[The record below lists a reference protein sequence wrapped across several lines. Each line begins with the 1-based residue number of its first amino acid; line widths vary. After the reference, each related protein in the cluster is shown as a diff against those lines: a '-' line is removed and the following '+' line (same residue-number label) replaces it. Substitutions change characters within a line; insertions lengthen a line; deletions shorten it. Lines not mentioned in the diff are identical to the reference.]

1 MQKPG
6 LFGMNGFLLFLL
18 TCCSFALQAQQAESL
33 ILIDAEN
40 KLPFTVRIGDQL
52 FASSS
57 HGHLVIAHL
66 KDSSY
71 KLNFRFPKKELAEQV
86 FPVVVKQKDQ
96 GLQLQGSE
104 STWVLYNWQTKA
116 TIHPVRDRDSS
127 RILEMGIK
135 REDGFSKLMAAV
147 VDDTAVMY
155 NTYSGNW
162 FTKDSLKTLPPTVV
176 SSAQPVASNAGQ
188 NRQSSNKSSDSSV
201 GKTSQPITNQPLP
214 VPIPPGGQNLK
225 QPTANSQPPT
235 AINQPPT
242 ANSQLPTANRQLPTA
257 NSQPP
262 TANSQLPTANSQ
274 PQTAKRPAVQP
285 GIKKLRE
292 INLKISR
299 KIVFLDAGPDGQLDT
314 VTLFVFFENGDSA
327 KKRLSG
333 ALLAKKKPASTDS
346 AAVATIQSKTSGA
359 DIFVPGCG
367 EQATTADLEWLRSA
381 ILKANSEQDKI
392 AAASAAFALKCF
404 SVSQLRVLASLLVSD
419 KARYHL
425 MEAAHL
431 HISDHDHFRE
441 LADMYTDKNFQKKF
455 LILADKRS

>member
-6 LFGMNGFLLFLL
+6 LFGMSGFLLFLL

-40 KLPFTVRIGDQL
+40 KLSFTVHIGDQL

-71 KLNFRFPKKELAEQV
+71 TLGFRFPKRALAEQV

-96 GLQLQGSE
+96 GFQLQGSD
-104 STWVLYNWQTKA
+104 SAWVLYNWQTKM
-116 TIHPVRDRDSS
+116 TIHPVRDKDSS

-162 FTKDSLKTLPPTVV
+162 FTKDSLNRLPTTVGP
-176 SSAQPVASNAGQ
+176 SAPALATNAGK
-188 NRQSSNKSSDSSV
+188 NGQSSNKSSDSSI
-201 GKTSQPITNQPLP
+201 GKTSQPITNQPPP
-214 VPIPPGGQNLK
+214 VLVPPGSQNLRP
-225 QPTANSQPPT
+225 QTANRQPPT
-235 AINQPPT
+235 SNGQPPT
-242 ANSQLPTANRQLPTA
+242 ANI
-257 NSQPP
+257 QPP
-262 TANSQLPTANSQ
+262 TPNPSAPISVKQNTRRPT
-274 PQTAKRPAVQP
+274 VQP

-292 INLKISR
+292 VNLKISR
-299 KIVFLDAGPDGQLDT
+299 KIVFLDAGADGQLDT

-327 KKRLSG
+327 KKQLSG
-333 ALLAKKKPASTDS
+333 ALVVKKKPASTDS
-346 AAVATIQSKTSGA
+346 AATANMQSKTNGA

-381 ILKANSEQDKI
+381 ILKANTEQDKI
-392 AAASAAFALKCF
+392 TAASAAFALKCF

-419 KARYHL
+419 KARYRL
-425 MEAAHL
+425 MEAARL
-431 HISDHDHFRE
+431 HISDRDHFRE
-441 LADMYTDKNFQKKF
+441 LA
-455 LILADKRS
+455 

>member
-40 KLPFTVRIGDQL
+40 RLPFTVRIGDQL
-52 FASSS
+52 FASSG

-71 KLNFRFPKKELAEQV
+71 KLNFRFPKKALAEQV
-86 FPVVVKQKDQ
+86 FPIVVKQKDQ
-96 GLQLQGSE
+96 GFQLQGSG
-104 STWVLYNWQTKA
+104 SAWVLYNWQTKA

-162 FTKDSLKTLPPTVV
+162 FAKDSLNLLPPTVV
-176 SSAQPVASNAGQ
+176 SSAPALATNAGQ
-188 NRQSSNKSSDSSV
+188 NRQSLNKLSDSSV
-201 GKTSQPITNQPLP
+201 GKTSQPLTNQPSP
-214 VPIPPGGQNLK
+214 MIPPGGQNLK
-225 QPTANSQPPT
+225 PPTVKSQQPPANSQPPT
-235 AINQPPT
+235 AKLSAPVSAVQNTRRPT
-242 ANSQLPTANRQLPTA
+242 
-257 NSQPP
+257 
-262 TANSQLPTANSQ
+262 
-274 PQTAKRPAVQP
+274 VQP

-292 INLKISR
+292 VNLKISR
-299 KIVFLDAGPDGQLDT
+299 KIIFLDTGPDGQLDT

-327 KKRLSG
+327 KKQLSG
-333 ALLAKKKPASTDS
+333 AIVAKKKPASTDS
-346 AAVATIQSKTSGA
+346 AAAATIPSKTSGA

-367 EQATTADLEWLRSA
+367 EQATAADLEWLRSA

-392 AAASAAFALKCF
+392 TAASTAFALKCF
-404 SVSQLRVLASLLVSD
+404 SVSQLRVLVSLLVSD
-419 KARYHL
+419 KARYRL
-425 MEAAHL
+425 MEAARL
-431 HISDHDHFRE
+431 HISDRDHFRE

-455 LILADKRS
+455 LVLADKRS

>member
-6 LFGMNGFLLFLL
+6 LFGMNGFLLLLL
-18 TCCSFALQAQQAESL
+18 TCCSFALQAQQAGSL
-33 ILIDAEN
+33 VLIDAEN

-52 FASSS
+52 FASSG

-71 KLNFRFPKKELAEQV
+71 KLGFRFPKRALAEQV
-86 FPVVVKQKDQ
+86 FNVVVKQKDL
-96 GLQLQGSE
+96 GFQLQGSD
-104 STWVLYNWQTKA
+104 SVWILYNWQTKA
-116 TIHPVRDRDSS
+116 TIRPVRDRDSS

-135 REDGFSKLMAAV
+135 RDDGFSKLMAAV

-162 FTKDSLKTLPPTVV
+162 FTKDSLNTLSPTVV
-176 SSAQPVASNAGQ
+176 SSAQTPATNAGQ

-201 GKTSQPITNQPLP
+201 GKTSQPITNQP
-214 VPIPPGGQNLK
+214 VTVVIPPGSQKLK
-225 QPTANSQPPT
+225 QPVT
-235 AINQPPT
+235 
-242 ANSQLPTANRQLPTA
+242 

-262 TANSQLPTANSQ
+262 TANNQPPTANRQ
-274 PQTAKRPAVQP
+274 PPTAKGANTQP

-292 INLKISR
+292 VNLKISR
-299 KIVFLDAGPDGQLDT
+299 KIVFLDAAPDGQLDT

-327 KKRLSG
+327 KKQRSSVPV
-333 ALLAKKKPASTDS
+333 AKKKPASTDS
-346 AAVATIQSKTSGA
+346 AATTNVQSKTSGA
-359 DIFVPGCG
+359 DIFIPGCG
-367 EQATTADLEWLRSA
+367 EMATTADLEWLRSA

-404 SVSQLRVLASLLVSD
+404 SVSQLRVMASLFVSD
-419 KARYHL
+419 KARYRL
-425 MEAAHL
+425 MEAARL
-431 HISDHDHFRE
+431 HISDRDHFRE

-455 LILADKRS
+455 LVLADKRS